1 MGPATGISGQASLLV
16 KPGFLFVNRLET
28 NELGPAWVE
37 AVCLCGGEVMFP
49 GLPQVGALLTS
60 GQECPCCSLSLWQG
74 LAPWG
79 RGGGCP
85 EKGHGKWLLGLEGT
99 CLE

>member
-1 MGPATGISGQASLLV
+1 
-16 KPGFLFVNRLET
+16 
-28 NELGPAWVE
+28 
-37 AVCLCGGEVMFP
+37 MFP

-60 GQECPCCSLSLWQG
+60 GQVWYPCCSLSLWQG

-85 EKGHGKWLLGLEGT
+85 GKGHGKWLLGLEGA
-99 CLE
+99 CPVGDLGAFGSSKAPS